1 MTGLPIQPIDEELQ
15 TLQREVQRMLG
26 RCLLRL
32 QQYEQLM
39 KAIVAHHELS
49 ASGSLLESNQAQR
62 IADAASKTL
71 GTLVGTLLGTCV
83 ASDEQEEVAE
93 PDLPNNIISV
103 KMKMSLRMSA
113 EDFDR
118 TQNDLKELVL
128 LRNNLVHHFIDQHDL
143 WSQDGC
149 RGAQES
155 LVAAYSRIDEHFE
168 QLRGWAEHM
177 DQARRLAAEFAQS
190 DAFHDLVV
198 NGIAPDDSVDWPVAG
213 IVSALREAAGEL
225 AVEGWTPPWLPLDDG
240 LQIGIQ
246 TNYRPSMGAVAGGRS
261 CTNPVF
267 SSFGI
272 VKPMARARPGT
283 GPERHSDKTAH
294 FRQNTLREVPLVFSM
309 SSVFHLNACHAQR
322 RTNLLRERRLAA
334 PSAPRNR

>member
-39 KAIVAHHELS
+39 KAIVAHHEIS
-49 ASGSLLESNQAQR
+49 ASGSPLESNLAER
-62 IADAASKTL
+62 IADAANKTL
-71 GTLVGTLLGTCV
+71 GTLVGTLLGTYV
-83 ASDEQEEVAE
+83 TGGDQDEVAE
-93 PDLPNNIISV
+93 PDVPDNIISF

-113 EDFDR
+113 EDFDT

-143 WSQDGC
+143 WSLDGC

-155 LVAAYSRIDEHFE
+155 LVAAYSRVDQHFE

-190 DAFHDLVV
+190 DAFRDLVI
-198 NGIAPDDSVDWPVAG
+198 NGIAPDGSVDWPAAG
-213 IVSALREAAGEL
+213 IVRALHEAADQL
-225 AVEGWTPPWLPLDDG
+225 AVDEWTPVTTAGRWIAERYPDQLPAKYGCSSWRQVVHESRLFELRYREVNG
-240 LQIGIQ
+240 QRAAW
-246 TNYRPSMGAVAGGRS
+246 YRPKE
-261 CTNPVF
+261 T
-267 SSFGI
+267 
-272 VKPMARARPGT
+272 
-283 GPERHSDKTAH
+283 
-294 FRQNTLREVPLVFSM
+294 
-309 SSVFHLNACHAQR
+309 
-322 RTNLLRERRLAA
+322 
-334 PSAPRNR
+334 

>member
-39 KAIVAHHELS
+39 KAIVAHHEIS
-49 ASGSLLESNQAQR
+49 ASGLPLESNQAER
-62 IADAASKTL
+62 IADAANKTL
-71 GTLVGTLLGTCV
+71 GTLVGTLLGTYV
-83 ASDEQEEVAE
+83 TSGDQDEVAE
-93 PDLPNNIISV
+93 PDAPDNIISF

-113 EDFDR
+113 ADFDT

-143 WSQDGC
+143 WSLDGC

-155 LVAAYSRIDEHFE
+155 LVAAYSRVDQHFE

-190 DAFHDLVV
+190 DAFRDLVI
-198 NGIAPDDSVDWPVAG
+198 NGIAPDGSVDWPAAG
-213 IVSALREAAGEL
+213 IVRALREAADQL
-225 AVEGWTPPWLPLDDG
+225 AVDEWTPV
-240 LQIGIQ
+240 
-246 TNYRPSMGAVAGGRS
+246 TTAGRW
-261 CTNPVF
+261 
-267 SSFGI
+267 I
-272 VKPMARARPGT
+272 A
-283 GPERHSDKTAH
+283 ERHPDQLPAKYGCSSW
-294 FRQNTLREVPLVFSM
+294 RQVVHESRLFELRYREV
-309 SSVFHLNACHAQR
+309 NGQR
-322 RTNLLRERRLAA
+322 AAWYRRKKT
-334 PSAPRNR
+334 

>member
-39 KAIVAHHELS
+39 KAIVAHHEIS
-49 ASGSLLESNQAQR
+49 ASGSPLESNQAER
-62 IADAASKTL
+62 IADAANKTL
-71 GTLVGTLLGTCV
+71 GTLVGTLLGTYV
-83 ASDEQEEVAE
+83 TSGDQDEVAE
-93 PDLPNNIISV
+93 PDAPDNIISF

-113 EDFDR
+113 EDFDT

-143 WSQDGC
+143 WSLDGC

-155 LVAAYSRIDEHFE
+155 LAAAYSRVDQHFE

-190 DAFHDLVV
+190 DAFRDLVI
-198 NGIAPDDSVDWPVAG
+198 NGIAPDGSVDWPAAG
-213 IVSALREAAGEL
+213 IVRALREAADQL
-225 AVEGWTPPWLPLDDG
+225 AVDE
-240 LQIGIQ
+240 
-246 TNYRPSMGAVAGGRS
+246 
-261 CTNPVF
+261 
-267 SSFGI
+267 
-272 VKPMARARPGT
+272 
-283 GPERHSDKTAH
+283 
-294 FRQNTLREVPLVFSM
+294 
-309 SSVFHLNACHAQR
+309 
-322 RTNLLRERRLAA
+322 
-334 PSAPRNR
+334 

>member
-39 KAIVAHHELS
+39 KAIVAHHEIS
-49 ASGSLLESNQAQR
+49 ASGSPLESNQAER
-62 IADAASKTL
+62 IADAANKTL
-71 GTLVGTLLGTCV
+71 GTLVGTLLGTYV
-83 ASDEQEEVAE
+83 TSGEQDEVAE
-93 PDLPNNIISV
+93 PDTPDNIISF

-113 EDFDR
+113 EDFDT

-155 LVAAYSRIDEHFE
+155 LAAAYSRVDQHFE

-177 DQARRLAAEFAQS
+177 DRPVVWRRS
-190 DAFHDLVV
+190 
-198 NGIAPDDSVDWPVAG
+198 
-213 IVSALREAAGEL
+213 
-225 AVEGWTPPWLPLDDG
+225 LP
-240 LQIGIQ
+240 
-246 TNYRPSMGAVAGGRS
+246 S
-261 CTNPVF
+261 
-267 SSFGI
+267 
-272 VKPMARARPGT
+272 PM
-283 GPERHSDKTAH
+283 
-294 FRQNTLREVPLVFSM
+294 
-309 SSVFHLNACHAQR
+309 
-322 RTNLLRERRLAA
+322 
-334 PSAPRNR
+334 PSAIW